1 MTADPF
7 TLWHPVASEHD
18 VPYRHVCQAQLL
30 GRELAVWRADDDY
43 VNVWE
48 NRCLHRGV
56 RLSIGSNDGTELR
69 CQYHGWRYAN
79 RSAGCTYIP
88 AHPADAPARTICNR
102 TFPSVERY
110 GLVWSGEDPVG
121 DLPTVDVLEA
131 GTPFGLRNLPVN
143 ASAELA
149 VRHLQ
154 AHRFLPSASVRAP
167 SAAAAGTEQSAESE
181 TTTES
186 AEGAAQSAESAESVE
201 MTVDWADDYSVG
213 LTARDGGVQST
224 VVFFV
229 QPVDS
234 GRCVIRGVLASRP
247 PAAEQAAVLRHH
259 ATELNTLVAA
269 VEAEAASLPVPEPMV
284 PMLQQV
290 PLHLAEVP
298 AAPTGRQASL
308 RVQVARKWSTAA
320 GVAAFELAPIEGML
334 PTFQPGAHIDVHLP
348 NGLVRQYS
356 ITNGPGES
364 ACYRIG
370 VKLEPDSSG
379 GSSCLHETVR
389 EGDVLAI
396 SEPRNNF
403 PLRRDANRTILL
415 AGGIGI
421 TPLLSMAQAL
431 DRMSLPFELHCFV
444 QSPEHIAFGDVIG
457 GLGSSVMRHLGL
469 SPEETVAE
477 IRRLVADY
485 EEFVHL
491 YVCGPGPMLEA
502 VRREAA
508 AAGWPDEAV
517 HFEYF
522 KNTNEIDDSSTFE
535 VALARS
541 ALTLTVPSGTTILEV
556 LREHGVLLPS
566 SCEQGACGTCAA
578 DVLEGEPDHQ
588 DVYLNDSDRRAGD
601 RIMTCVS
608 RSRSDRLVLDL

>member
-7 TLWHPVASEHD
+7 TLWHPVASAHD
-18 VPYRHVCQAQLL
+18 VPYRHVHHAQLL
-30 GRELAVWRADDDY
+30 GRELAVWRADDDF

-56 RLSIGSNDGTELR
+56 RLSIGANDGTELR

-102 TFPSVERY
+102 TFGSVEQY
-110 GLVWSGEDPVG
+110 GLIWSGESPVG
-121 DLPTVDVLEA
+121 DPPTIDALEA
-131 GTPFGLRNLPVN
+131 GTPFGLRNLPVS
-143 ASAELA
+143 ASVELA

-154 AHRFLPSASVRAP
+154 AHRFSPSERLDAD
-167 SAAAAGTEQSAESE
+167 AEV
-181 TTTES
+181 
-186 AEGAAQSAESAESVE
+186 A
-201 MTVDWADDYSVG
+201 VDGVDDYSVA
-213 LTARDGGVQST
+213 LTARAGSSQSS

-234 GRCVIRGVLASRP
+234 GRCVIRGVLSETP
-247 PAAEQAAVLRHH
+247 PVGDQLAVWRHH
-259 ATELNTLVAA
+259 ATELNGLV
-269 VEAEAASLPVPEPMV
+269 VTIEAEAASRPVPEPMV
-284 PMLQQV
+284 PVLQQV

-298 AAPTGRQASL
+298 DAPAGRQPAL
-308 RVQVARKWSTAA
+308 RVQVQRKSATAA
-320 GVAAFELAPIEGML
+320 GVAAFELAPLEGVL

-356 ITNGPGES
+356 LTNGPGES
-364 ACYRIG
+364 SCYRIG

-403 PLRRDANRTILL
+403 PLRRDSNRTILV

-421 TPLLSMAQAL
+421 TPLLAMAQAL
-431 DRMSLPFELHCFV
+431 DRMSLDFELHCFA
-444 QSPEHIAFGDVIG
+444 QSGEHIAFAEVVD
-457 GLGSSVMRHLGL
+457 GLGRSVVRHLGL
-469 SPEETVAE
+469 SPDETVAE
-477 IRRLVADY
+477 IRRLVAGY
-485 EEFVHL
+485 ETFANL
-491 YVCGPGPMLEA
+491 YVCGPGPMLAA

-508 AAGWPDEAV
+508 AAGWPDAAV

-522 KNTNEIDDSSTFE
+522 KNTNEIDDSSPFE

-541 ALTLTVPSGTTILEV
+541 AMTVTVPAGATILEV
-556 LREHGVLLPS
+556 LRGHGVIMPS
-566 SCEQGACGTCAA
+566 SCEQGACGTCVAT
-578 DVLEGEPDHQ
+578 VLEGEPDHQ
-588 DVYLNDSDRRAGD
+588 DVYLNDSEHRAGD

-608 RSRSDRLVLDL
+608 RAASDRLVLDV

>member
-1 MTADPF
+1 MTLVDPDPF
-7 TLWHPVASEHD
+7 TLWHPVASAHD
-18 VPYRHVCQAQLL
+18 VPHRHVHHGQLL

-56 RLSIGSNDGTELR
+56 RLSIGMNDGTELR

-121 DLPTVDVLEA
+121 EPPTIEVLEA

-149 VRHLQ
+149 VQHLRN
-154 AHRFLPSASVRAP
+154 HRFLPSDQLGTG
-167 SAAAAGTEQSAESE
+167 SAGSEQSAASE
-181 TTTES
+181 QS
-186 AEGAAQSAESAESVE
+186 AGSEQSERSAESAEMSV
-201 MTVDWADDYSVG
+201 DGADEYSVA
-213 LTARDGGVQST
+213 LTSRAGGSSSSA
-224 VVFFV
+224 VFFV

-234 GRCVIRGVLASRP
+234 GRCVIRGVLAETP
-247 PAAEQAAVLRHH
+247 PASEQPAVLRHH
-259 ATELNTLVAA
+259 AVELNRLVGAI
-269 VEAEAASLPVPEPMV
+269 EAEAALLPAPEPMV
-284 PMLQQV
+284 PVLQQV
-290 PLHLAEVP
+290 PLHLAE
-298 AAPTGRQASL
+298 APEAPSGRQAAL
-308 RVQVARKWSTAA
+308 RVQVRRKFQTAA
-320 GVAAFELAPIEGML
+320 GVAAFELAPITGVL
-334 PTFQPGAHIDVHLP
+334 PTFQPGAHIDIHLP

-356 ITNGPGES
+356 ITNGPGEAS
-364 ACYRIG
+364 HYRIG
-370 VKLEPDSSG
+370 VKLEPDSTG
-379 GSSCLHETVR
+379 GSVCLHETVR

-403 PLRRDANRTILL
+403 PLRRDSMRTILL

-421 TPLLSMAQAL
+421 TPLLAMAQAL
-431 DRMSLPFELHCFV
+431 DRMSLPFELHCFA
-444 QSPEHIAFGDVIG
+444 QSAEHTAFSDVLDRLGD
-457 GLGSSVMRHLGL
+457 SVVRHLGL
-469 SPEETVAE
+469 PPSETVDR
-477 IRRLVADY
+477 IRRLVADHD
-485 EEFVHL
+485 EFTHL

-502 VRREAA
+502 ARREAA
-508 AAGWPDEAV
+508 VAGWPDDHV

-541 ALTLTVPSGTTILEV
+541 ALTVTVPSGATILEV
-556 LREHGVLLPS
+556 LREHGVRMPS
-566 SCEQGACGTCAA
+566 SCEQGACGTCVAT
-578 DVLEGEPDHQ
+578 VLEGEPDHQ
-588 DVYLNDSDRRAGD
+588 DVYLNDSDHRAGD

-608 RSRSDRLVLDL
+608 RSLSDRLVLDL

>member
-1 MTADPF
+1 MSPVAVDPF

-18 VPYRHVCQAQLL
+18 VPYRHVHHGQLL
-30 GRELAVWRADDDY
+30 GRELAVWRADDDF

-102 TFPSVERY
+102 TFPTMERY
-110 GLVWSGEDPVG
+110 GLIWSGESPVG
-121 DLPTVDVLEA
+121 EPPTVDVLEA
-131 GTPFGLRNLPVN
+131 GTPFGLRNLPVH

-154 AHRFLPSASVRAP
+154 AHRFLPSGRLDS
-167 SAAAAGTEQSAESE
+167 
-181 TTTES
+181 
-186 AEGAAQSAESAESVE
+186 ESVA
-201 MTVDWADDYSVG
+201 MSVDWADEYSVA
-213 LTARDGGVQST
+213 LTAATTNTDDGSAST
-224 VVFFV
+224 AVFFV

-234 GRCVIRGVLASRP
+234 GRCVIRAVLAET
-247 PAAEQAAVLRHH
+247 PAASEQMAVLRHH
-259 ATELNTLVAA
+259 ATELNGLVARI
-269 VEAEAASLPVPEPMV
+269 EAEAALLPAPEPMV
-284 PMLQQV
+284 PVLQQV

-298 AAPTGRQASL
+298 EAPSGRQAAL
-308 RVQVARKWSTAA
+308 RVQVRRKWETAA
-320 GVAAFELAPIEGML
+320 GVAAFELAPIEGVL

-356 ITNGPGES
+356 ITNGPGETS
-364 ACYRIG
+364 YYRLG
-370 VKLEPDSSG
+370 VKLEPDSTG
-379 GSSCLHETVR
+379 GSVCLHETVR

-403 PLRRDANRTILL
+403 PLRRDSMRTILL

-421 TPLLSMAQAL
+421 TPLLAMAQSL
-431 DRMSLPFELHCFV
+431 DRMSLAFELHCFA
-444 QSPEHIAFGDVIG
+444 QSAEHTAFSDVLD
-457 GLGSSVMRHLGL
+457 GLGESVVRHLGL
-469 SPEETVAE
+469 PPDETVAE
-477 IRRLVADY
+477 IRRLVATPD
-485 EEFVHL
+485 EFTHV

-502 VRREAA
+502 ARREAA
-508 AAGWPDEAV
+508 EAGWPDDHV

-541 ALTLTVPSGTTILEV
+541 ALTVTVPSGSTILEV
-556 LREHGVLLPS
+556 LRESGVPLPS
-566 SCEQGACGTCAA
+566 SCEQGACGTCVAT
-578 DVLEGEPDHQ
+578 VLEGEPDHQ
-588 DVYLNDSDRRAGD
+588 DVYLNDSDHEAGD

-608 RSRSDRLVLDL
+608 RALSDRLVLDL